1 MNINILAARAS
12 IGGLILGASMVL
24 ASGQNRQADN
34 RTHTQLFGGILMR
47 ARPRAAPPPAV
58 RKGRMTYEHEFKLRV
73 VKEALARPPDN
84 RIKPTVSFAA

>member
-1 MNINILAARAS
+1 
-12 IGGLILGASMVL
+12 
-24 ASGQNRQADN
+24 
-34 RTHTQLFGGILMR
+34 MR

>member
-1 MNINILAARAS
+1 MLQWYSRAGKTDKPTIALTPS
-12 IGGLILGASMVL
+12 FS
-24 ASGQNRQADN
+24 R
-34 RTHTQLFGGILMR
+34 GILMR